1 MPRIIHVLAFDNAQ
15 VLDVTGPLQVFASAN
30 DLARQRAGVKRDE
43 MLRMDGYNPDQHKF
57 DPMLPYHMQPK
68 Y

>member
-1 MPRIIHVLAFDNAQ
+1 MTL
-15 VLDVTGPLQVFASAN
+15 
-30 DLARQRAGVKRDE
+30 RAHFERKLNELRDE

>member
-1 MPRIIHVLAFDNAQ
+1 MSEHERKEPSPKQ
-15 VLDVTGPLQVFASAN
+15 
-30 DLARQRAGVKRDE
+30 KRDE
-43 MLRMDGYNPDQHKF
+43 MLRMDGYDPGKHKF